1 MGNDFGL
8 FGKIYEKG
16 EIVCR
21 QGDPGDEMYIIQ
33 SGAVEVSSRR
43 DGHKVVLTILEKE
56 DFFGEM
62 ALLDRN
68 PRSATVVTI
77 TRSRLLSLSR
87 RVFLD
92 KVAYNPDMVLH
103 VLKALTRR
111 IDRMTGQIRAMIDGD
126 AELRRLMIT
135 VDRPGGNSDHFCRP
149 EIGGARYEAERP
161 SETSVSEGVKRSLA
175 AQFSSALKFVSEP
188 PEEVDPGRVIF
199 EQGDDGSRM
208 YFIEQGTVEIYQ
220 TNHSGNLCLALLGE
234 GDFFGEMS
242 LIAGG
247 LRTASAKAR
256 SPVRLRTISREDM
269 LTGIR
274 SDPETGL
281 LFLRILI
288 DRLRVMTSALEEP
301 QKSLKTLRHA
311 VLPKFKA
318 TDTITIGFSSL
329 SSCGGCAAMLV
340 RSPDELSRV
349 TDKVQVRYCP
359 MLMDQEQI
367 LETDIAVVDGAV
379 RTREDE
385 EKLTEVRRKS
395 RFLIAWGT
403 CAAFG
408 GLPALANAFELEEL
422 IEETYGQ
429 TIDPFSYYLKG
440 KIRDAGRQDFGIE
453 EHLLRKVRK
462 LSDAVRVDFNLPG
475 CPPKTHLLENILQ
488 ELKGEQLFE
497 GNRQIVCSEC
507 SRKFKKAPT
516 ATIGVFPGEG
526 GSESSCLLSLGT
538 LCMGSLTRGGCKAAC
553 TAGGLPCWGC
563 RGPSDTVIKKISAG
577 ETLEEVMLHVLA
589 RRLKKPENELKAPL
603 HTLRI
608 KSVSSLGFSEHFIRD
623 VSKIR

>member
-1 MGNDFGL
+1 MENDFGL

-16 EIVCR
+16 EIVFR

-33 SGAVEVSSRR
+33 SGAVEVSSRH

-62 ALLDRN
+62 ALLDRS
-68 PRSATVVTI
+68 PRSATVATI
-77 TRSRLLSLSR
+77 TRSRLLPLSR
-87 RVFLD
+87 RVFLK
-92 KVAYNPDMVLH
+92 KVAYNPDIVLY

-126 AELRRLMIT
+126 AELRELMIT
-135 VDRPGGNSDHFCRP
+135 GEHTTWNPTHFCRP
-149 EIGGARYEAERP
+149 ERGGDRYAAEKSSGTPP
-161 SETSVSEGVKRSLA
+161 SGGMQPALA
-175 AQFSSALKFVSEP
+175 EQFASILTFVSEP

-220 TNHSGNLCLALLGE
+220 ATRNGNLCLALLGA

-242 LIAGG
+242 LIAGEP
-247 LRTASAKAR
+247 RSASAKAH
-256 SPVRLRTISREDM
+256 SSVRLRSIRRKDM

-288 DRLRVMTSALEEP
+288 DRLRMLTRALEEP
-301 QKSLKTLRHA
+301 QRSLTTLRQA
-311 VLPKFKA
+311 VLPKFKT
-318 TDTITIGFSSL
+318 TDKISIGFRSF
-329 SSCGGCAAMLV
+329 SSCGGCTAMLV
-340 RSPDELSRV
+340 RSPDELGRI
-349 TDKVQVRYCP
+349 TDNIRVRYCP

-385 EKLTEVRRKS
+385 KKLIEVRRKS
-395 RFLIAWGT
+395 RILVAWGT

-440 KIRDAGRQDFGIE
+440 KIPEAGRHDFGIE

-462 LSDAVRVDFNLPG
+462 LSDVVKVDFYLPG
-475 CPPKTHLLENILQ
+475 CPPMTHRLENLLL

-507 SRKFKKAPT
+507 PRKFKKAPT
-516 ATIGVFPGEG
+516 ATIGVFPGED
-526 GSESSCLLSLGT
+526 GSESTCLLSLGT
-538 LCMGSLTRGGCKAAC
+538 LCMGFLTRGGCTATC

-563 RGPSDTVIKKISAG
+563 RGPSDTVIKKISRG
-577 ETLEEVMLHVLA
+577 ESVEEVMLHVLA
-589 RRLKKPENELKAPL
+589 RRLKKSESEIKLPF
-603 HTLRI
+603 HTLRF
-608 KSVSSLGFSEHFIRD
+608 KSVSALGFSAHFIKD
-623 VSKIR
+623 VSRIR

>member
-16 EIVCR
+16 EIICR

-62 ALLDRN
+62 ALLDRS
-68 PRSATVVTI
+68 PRSATVATI

-87 RVFLD
+87 RIFLE
-92 KVAYNPDMVLH
+92 KIAYTPDIVLY

-135 VDRPGGNSDHFCRP
+135 VDRPGGNSDHFCLP
-149 EIGGARYEAERP
+149 EKGSARFKAERP
-161 SETSVSEGVKRSLA
+161 SETSESEGVKRSLA

-220 TNHSGNLCLALLGE
+220 ATHSGNLCLALLGE

-247 LRTASAKAR
+247 PRSASAKAR
-256 SPVRLRTISREDM
+256 SPVRLRSVSREDM

-288 DRLRVMTSALEEP
+288 DRLRVITRALEEP
-301 QKSLKTLRHA
+301 HRSLNTLRQA

-318 TDTITIGFSSL
+318 SSKISIGFSSL

-340 RSPDELSRV
+340 RNPDDLGRI
-349 TDKVQVRYCP
+349 TDKVRVRYCP

-385 EKLTEVRRKS
+385 EKLNEVRRKS
-395 RFLIAWGT
+395 RFLVAWGT
-403 CAAFG
+403 CAVFG

-440 KIRDAGRQDFGIE
+440 KIPAAGRHDFGIE

-462 LSDAVRVDFNLPG
+462 LSDVVRVDFHLPG
-475 CPPKTHLLENILQ
+475 CPPMTYLLENLLQ
-488 ELKGEQLFE
+488 ELKGELLFE

-516 ATIGVFPGEG
+516 ATSGVFPGEN
-526 GSESSCLLSLGT
+526 GSESSCFLSLGT
-538 LCMGSLTRGGCKAAC
+538 LCMGFFTRGGCKAAC

-563 RGPSDTVIKKISAG
+563 RGPSDSVIKRIGAG
-577 ETLEEVMLHVLA
+577 ETIEEVMLNALA
-589 RRLKKPENELKAPL
+589 RRLKKSESEIKMSL
-603 HTLRI
+603 HTLRS
-608 KSVSSLGFSEHFIRD
+608 KSASALGFSEHFIKDASR
-623 VSKIR
+623 IR

>member
-43 DGHKVVLTILEKE
+43 DGRKVVLTILEKE

-62 ALLDRN
+62 ALLDRS
-68 PRSATVVTI
+68 PRSATVETI

-87 RVFLD
+87 RIFLE
-92 KVAYNPDMVLH
+92 KIAYTPDIVLY

-135 VDRPGGNSDHFCRP
+135 VDRPGGNSDHSCLP
-149 EIGGARYEAERP
+149 EKGSARFEAEKP
-161 SETSVSEGVKRSLA
+161 SETSESEGEKRSLA

-188 PEEVDPGRVIF
+188 PEEADPGRVIF

-220 TNHSGNLCLALLGE
+220 ATHSGNLCLALLGE

-247 LRTASAKAR
+247 PRSASAKAH
-256 SPVRLRTISREDM
+256 STVRLRSISREDI

-288 DRLRVMTSALEEP
+288 DRLRVITRALEEP
-301 QKSLKTLRHA
+301 HRSLNTLRQA

-318 TDTITIGFSSL
+318 SDTISIGFSSL
-329 SSCGGCAAMLV
+329 SSCGGCAALLV
-340 RSPDELSRV
+340 RNPDDLGRI
-349 TDKVQVRYCP
+349 TDKVRVRYCP

-385 EKLTEVRRKS
+385 EKLNEVRRKS
-395 RFLIAWGT
+395 RFLVAWGT
-403 CAAFG
+403 CAVFG

-429 TIDPFSYYLKG
+429 TNDPFSYYLKG
-440 KIRDAGRQDFGIE
+440 TIPAAGRHDFGIE

-462 LSDAVRVDFNLPG
+462 LSDVVRVDFHLPG
-475 CPPKTHLLENILQ
+475 CPPMTHLLENLLQ
-488 ELKGEQLFE
+488 ELKGELLFA

-507 SRKFKKAPT
+507 PRKFKNAP
-516 ATIGVFPGEG
+516 AAPIGVFPTEN
-526 GSESSCLLSLGT
+526 GSESACLLSLGT
-538 LCMGSLTRGGCKAAC
+538 LCMGFFTRGGCKAAC

-563 RGPSDTVIKKISAG
+563 RGPSDSVIKKIGAG
-577 ETLEEVMLHVLA
+577 ETIEEVMLSALA
-589 RRLKKPENELKAPL
+589 RRLKKSESEIKMSL
-603 HTLRI
+603 HTLRS
-608 KSVSSLGFSEHFIRD
+608 KSASALGFSEHFIKDASR
-623 VSKIR
+623 IR

>member
-16 EIVCR
+16 ELICR
-21 QGDPGDEMYIIQ
+21 QDDPGDEMYIIQ

-68 PRSATVVTI
+68 PRSATVTTI

-87 RVFLD
+87 RVFME
-92 KVAYNPDMVLH
+92 KVAYSPDIVLY

-126 AELRRLMIT
+126 ADLRRLMMT
-135 VDRPGGNSDHFCRP
+135 VDRTSGNPDHFCRH
-149 EIGGARYEAERP
+149 EIGHDQDKAEKP
-161 SETSVSEGVKRSLA
+161 SEASPWGGMQSSLA
-175 AQFSSALKFVSEP
+175 AQFASALKFASEP
-188 PEEVDPGRVIF
+188 PTEVDPGRVIF

-208 YFIEQGTVEIYQ
+208 YFIEQGTVEIYHA
-220 TNHSGNLCLALLGE
+220 TSNGDLCLAVLGA

-242 LIAGG
+242 LITGKP
-247 LRTASAKAR
+247 RTASAKAR
-256 SPVRLRTISREDM
+256 SPVRLRSISREDM
-269 LTGIR
+269 LSGIR

-288 DRLRVMTSALEEP
+288 DRLRVITRALEEP
-301 QKSLKTLRHA
+301 QRSLKTLRQA

-318 TDTITIGFSSL
+318 TDKISVGFSSL

-340 RSPDELSRV
+340 HSPDELGQI
-349 TDKVQVRYCP
+349 TDKVRVRYCP

-385 EKLTEVRRKS
+385 EKLNEVRRKS
-395 RFLIAWGT
+395 RFLVAWGT

-440 KIRDAGRQDFGIE
+440 KIPDAGRHDFGIE

-462 LSDAVRVDFNLPG
+462 LSDVVKVDFYLPG
-475 CPPKTHLLENILQ
+475 CPPMTHLLENLLQ

-497 GNRQIVCSEC
+497 GNRQIVCPNALGNSKKC
-507 SRKFKKAPT
+507 RRQLSACFRVKTAPSQPACCLWARFAWGFQPAAAAKRPAPPGDCPAGDVADPRTLSSRRSMPANRSRKSCCTSSPT
-516 ATIGVFPGEG
+516 G
-526 GSESSCLLSLGT
+526 
-538 LCMGSLTRGGCKAAC
+538 
-553 TAGGLPCWGC
+553 
-563 RGPSDTVIKKISAG
+563 
-577 ETLEEVMLHVLA
+577 
-589 RRLKKPENELKAPL
+589 
-603 HTLRI
+603 
-608 KSVSSLGFSEHFIRD
+608 
-623 VSKIR
+623 

>member
-1 MGNDFGL
+1 MFSHGWRDGMGKDVGL

-21 QGDPGDEMYIIQ
+21 QGEPGDEMYIIQ
-33 SGAVEVSSRR
+33 SGAVEVSSRQ
-43 DGHKVVLTILEKE
+43 DGRKVILTILEKE

-62 ALLDRN
+62 ALLDRS
-68 PRSATVVTI
+68 PRSATVATI
-77 TRSRLLSLSR
+77 TRSRLLPLSR
-87 RVFLD
+87 RVFLK
-92 KVAYNPDMVLH
+92 KVAYNPDIVLY

-126 AELRRLMIT
+126 AALRELMIT
-135 VDRPGGNSDHFCRP
+135 GEHTTWNPTHFCLP
-149 EIGGARYEAERP
+149 ERGSDRFAAEQSSRTP
-161 SETSVSEGVKRSLA
+161 PLA
-175 AQFSSALKFVSEP
+175 GMQPELAEQFASILTFVSEP
-188 PEEVDPGRVIF
+188 PEAVDPGRVIF

-220 TNHSGNLCLALLGE
+220 AARNGNLCLALLGR

-242 LIAGG
+242 LIAGEP
-247 LRTASAKAR
+247 RTASAKAR
-256 SPVRLRTISREDM
+256 SPVRLRSISREDM

-288 DRLRVMTSALEEP
+288 DRLRVMTRALEEP
-301 QKSLKTLRHA
+301 QKSLKTLRQA
-311 VLPKFKA
+311 VLPKFKK
-318 TDTITIGFSSL
+318 TDRISIGFSSL

-340 RSPDELSRV
+340 RSPDELV
-349 TDKVQVRYCP
+349 QITDKVQVRYCS

-385 EKLTEVRRKS
+385 EKLNEVRHKS
-395 RFLIAWGT
+395 RFLVAWGT

-440 KIRDAGRQDFGIE
+440 KIPDAGCHVFGIE

-462 LSDAVRVDFNLPG
+462 LSDVVKVDFYLPG

-497 GNRQIVCSEC
+497 GNRRLYAANVHGNS
-507 SRKFKKAPT
+507 KK
-516 ATIGVFPGEG
+516 
-526 GSESSCLLSLGT
+526 
-538 LCMGSLTRGGCKAAC
+538 
-553 TAGGLPCWGC
+553 
-563 RGPSDTVIKKISAG
+563 
-577 ETLEEVMLHVLA
+577 H
-589 RRLKKPENELKAPL
+589 RRQL
-603 HTLRI
+603 
-608 KSVSSLGFSEHFIRD
+608 
-623 VSKIR
+623 

>member
-43 DGHKVVLTILEKE
+43 DGHKVILTILEKE
-56 DFFGEM
+56 D
-62 ALLDRN
+62 L
-68 PRSATVVTI
+68 
-77 TRSRLLSLSR
+77 
-87 RVFLD
+87 
-92 KVAYNPDMVLH
+92 
-103 VLKALTRR
+103 
-111 IDRMTGQIRAMIDGD
+111 
-126 AELRRLMIT
+126 
-135 VDRPGGNSDHFCRP
+135 
-149 EIGGARYEAERP
+149 
-161 SETSVSEGVKRSLA
+161 
-175 AQFSSALKFVSEP
+175 
-188 PEEVDPGRVIF
+188 
-199 EQGDDGSRM
+199 
-208 YFIEQGTVEIYQ
+208 
-220 TNHSGNLCLALLGE
+220 
-234 GDFFGEMS
+234 FGEMS

-256 SPVRLRTISREDM
+256 SPVRLRSISREDM

-318 TDTITIGFSSL
+318 IDTITIGFSSL

-403 CAAFG
+403 CAAFA

-429 TIDPFSYYLKG
+429 SIDPFSYYL
-440 KIRDAGRQDFGIE
+440 R
-453 EHLLRKVRK
+453 
-462 LSDAVRVDFNLPG
+462 
-475 CPPKTHLLENILQ
+475 
-488 ELKGEQLFE
+488 
-497 GNRQIVCSEC
+497 
-507 SRKFKKAPT
+507 
-516 ATIGVFPGEG
+516 
-526 GSESSCLLSLGT
+526 GSY
-538 LCMGSLTRGGCKAAC
+538 AAC
-553 TAGGLPCWGC
+553 P
-563 RGPSDTVIKKISAG
+563 RPQV
-577 ETLEEVMLHVLA
+577 EEA
-589 RRLKKPENELKAPL
+589 
-603 HTLRI
+603 
-608 KSVSSLGFSEHFIRD
+608 
-623 VSKIR
+623 

>member
-16 EIVCR
+16 ELICR
-21 QGDPGDEMYIIQ
+21 QDDPGDEMYIIQ

-43 DGHKVVLTILEKE
+43 AGHKVVLTILEKE

-68 PRSATVVTI
+68 PRSATVTSI

-87 RVFLD
+87 RVFME
-92 KVAYNPDMVLH
+92 KVAYSPDIVLY

-126 AELRRLMIT
+126 AKLRRLLVT
-135 VDRPGGNSDHFCRP
+135 GNRTGGNPEHFCDHER
-149 EIGGARYEAERP
+149 GGDRHEAEKP
-161 SETSVSEGVKRSLA
+161 SVTPPLEDMKPSLA
-175 AQFSSALKFVSEP
+175 EPFASALKFASEP
-188 PEEVDPGRVIF
+188 PTEVEPGRVLF

-208 YFIEQGTVEIYQ
+208 YFIEQGTVEIYHA
-220 TNHSGNLCLALLGE
+220 TCNGDLCLAVLGA

-242 LIAGG
+242 LITGQP
-247 LRTASAKAR
+247 RTASAKAR
-256 SPVRLRTISREDM
+256 SPVRLRSISREDM
-269 LTGIR
+269 LSGIR

-281 LFLRILI
+281 MFLRILI
-288 DRLRVMTSALEEP
+288 DRLRVITRALEEP
-301 QKSLKTLRHA
+301 QRSLKTLRQA
-311 VLPKFKA
+311 ILPKFKA
-318 TDTITIGFSSL
+318 TEKISIGFSSL
-329 SSCGGCAAMLV
+329 SSCGGCTAMLV
-340 RSPDELSRV
+340 RSPDELSRI
-349 TDKVQVRYCP
+349 TDKVRVRYCP

-379 RTREDE
+379 RMREDE
-385 EKLTEVRRKS
+385 EKLNEVRRKS
-395 RFLIAWGT
+395 RFLVAWGT

-440 KIRDAGRQDFGIE
+440 KIPEVGRQDFGIE

-462 LSDAVRVDFNLPG
+462 LSDVVKVDFYLPG
-475 CPPKTHLLENILQ
+475 CPPMTHLLENLLL

-507 SRKFKKAPT
+507 PRKFKKAPT
-516 ATIGVFPGEG
+516 APIGVFP
-526 GSESSCLLSLGT
+526 SETGFESTCMLSLGT
-538 LCMGSLTRGGCKAAC
+538 LCMGFLTRGGCKAAC

-563 RGPSDTVIKKISAG
+563 RGPSDSVIKKISAG
-577 ETLEEVMLHVLA
+577 ESVEEVMLHNLA
-589 RRLKKPENELKAPL
+589 RRLKTSESEIKSPL
-603 HTLRI
+603 HTLHL
-608 KSVSSLGFSEHFIRD
+608 KSVSALGFSEHFIKD
-623 VSKIR
+623 VARIR

>member
-1 MGNDFGL
+1 MGNGFGL

-43 DGHKVVLTILEKE
+43 EGHKVVLTILEKE

-62 ALLDRN
+62 ALFDRN
-68 PRSATVVTI
+68 PRSATVATI
-77 TRSRLLSLSR
+77 SRSRLLSLSR
-87 RVFLD
+87 RVFME
-92 KVAYNPDMVLH
+92 KVAYNPDIVLY

-135 VDRPGGNSDHFCRP
+135 VDRAGGNPDLLCRD
-149 EIGGARYEAERP
+149 EIGLDQHEVVKPSGTPP
-161 SETSVSEGVKRSLA
+161 SEGMKPSLA
-175 AQFSSALKFVSEP
+175 KQSPNAFKFVSEP
-188 PEEVDPGRVIF
+188 PTEVEPGRVIF

-208 YFIEQGTVEIYQ
+208 YFIEQGTAEIYQ
-220 TNHSGNLCLALLGE
+220 TTRTGNLCLALLGE

-242 LIAGG
+242 LIAGEP
-247 LRTASAKAR
+247 RSASAKAR
-256 SPVRLRTISREDM
+256 SPVRLRSVSEEDM

-281 LFLRILI
+281 FFLRILI
-288 DRLRVMTSALEEP
+288 DRLRVITRALEEP
-301 QKSLKTLRHA
+301 QRSLNTLRQA
-311 VLPKFKA
+311 VLPKFKK
-318 TDTITIGFSSL
+318 TDKISIGFSSL

-340 RSPDELSRV
+340 RSPDELGQI

-385 EKLTEVRRKS
+385 EKLNEVRHKS
-395 RFLIAWGT
+395 RFLVAWGT

-429 TIDPFSYYLKG
+429 TIDPLSYYLKG
-440 KIRDAGRQDFGIE
+440 KIPDAGRHDFGIE

-462 LSDAVRVDFNLPG
+462 LSDVVKVDFYLPG
-475 CPPKTHLLENILQ
+475 CPPVTHLLENLLQ
-488 ELKGEQLFE
+488 ELMGEQLFE
-497 GNRQIVCSEC
+497 GKRQIVCNEC
-507 SRKFKKAPT
+507 PRKFKKAPT
-516 ATIGVFPGEG
+516 ATIGVFPGENG
-526 GSESSCLLSLGT
+526 FESTCLLSLGT
-538 LCMGSLTRGGCKAAC
+538 LCMGFLTRGGCKAAC

-563 RGPSDTVIKKISAG
+563 RGPSDTVIKKIGTG
-577 ETLEEVMLHVLA
+577 ESVEEVMLHALA
-589 RRLKKPENELKAPL
+589 RRLKKPESEIKLPL
-603 HTLRI
+603 RTLRV
-608 KSVSSLGFSEHFIRD
+608 KSVSALGFSEHFIKD
-623 VSKIR
+623 VSRIR

>member
-33 SGAVEVSSRR
+33 SGAVEVSSRQ

-62 ALLDRN
+62 ALLDRS
-68 PRSATVVTI
+68 PRSATVETI
-77 TRSRLLSLSR
+77 TRSRLLPLSR
-87 RVFLD
+87 RVFLK
-92 KVAYNPDMVLH
+92 KVAYNPDIVLY

-126 AELRRLMIT
+126 VALRELMMTSEPSIWNPT
-135 VDRPGGNSDHFCRP
+135 HFCRP
-149 EIGGARYEAERP
+149 ERGGDRYEAEKP
-161 SETSVSEGVKRSLA
+161 SEASPSGGMQPALA
-175 AQFSSALKFVSEP
+175 EQFASILTFVSEP
-188 PEEVDPGRVIF
+188 PEEIDPGRVIF
-199 EQGDDGSRM
+199 EQRDDGNRM

-220 TNHSGNLCLALLGE
+220 AARDGDLCLAVLGA

-242 LIAGG
+242 LIAGVP
-247 LRTASAKAR
+247 RSASAKAR
-256 SPVRLRTISREDM
+256 SPVRLRSISREDM

-288 DRLRVMTSALEEP
+288 DRLRVLTRALEEP
-301 QKSLKTLRHA
+301 QRSLTTLRQA
-311 VLPKFKA
+311 VLPKFKT
-318 TDTITIGFSSL
+318 TDKISIGFSSL
-329 SSCGGCAAMLV
+329 SSCGGCTAMLV
-340 RSPDELSRV
+340 RSPDELNRI
-349 TDKVQVRYCP
+349 TDNIRVRYCP

-385 EKLTEVRRKS
+385 EKLIEVRRKS
-395 RFLIAWGT
+395 RFLVAWGT

-440 KIRDAGRQDFGIE
+440 KIPDAGRHDFGIE

-462 LSDAVRVDFNLPG
+462 LSDVVKVDFYLPG
-475 CPPKTHLLENILQ
+475 CPPMTHLLENLLQ
-488 ELKGEQLFE
+488 ELKGEQSVR
-497 GNRQIVCSEC
+497 RQ
-507 SRKFKKAPT
+507 
-516 ATIGVFPGEG
+516 
-526 GSESSCLLSLGT
+526 
-538 LCMGSLTRGGCKAAC
+538 
-553 TAGGLPCWGC
+553 
-563 RGPSDTVIKKISAG
+563 SADR
-577 ETLEEVMLHVLA
+577 V
-589 RRLKKPENELKAPL
+589 
-603 HTLRI
+603 
-608 KSVSSLGFSEHFIRD
+608 
-623 VSKIR
+623 

>member
-8 FGKIYEKG
+8 FGKIYDKG
-16 EIVCR
+16 ALICR
-21 QGDPGDEMYIIQ
+21 EGDPGDEMYIIQ
-33 SGAVEVSSRR
+33 SGAVEVSSVRN
-43 DGHKVVLTILEKE
+43 GQKVVLTILEKD

-126 AELRRLMIT
+126 AALRRLLIT
-135 VDRPGGNSDHFCRP
+135 GDQASRNPEHFRHH
-149 EIGGARYEAERP
+149 EKGTDRYE
-161 SETSVSEGVKRSLA
+161 SENASGSPPTEKPALA
-175 AQFSSALKFVSEP
+175 DQFAHALTFISEP
-188 PEEVDPGRVIF
+188 PEAVDPGRVIF

-220 TNHSGNLCLALLGE
+220 AAGNGNLCLALLGE

-242 LIAGG
+242 LIAGEP
-247 LRTASAKAR
+247 RSASAKAR
-256 SPVRLRTISREDM
+256 SPVRLRSVSRENM

-274 SDPETGL
+274 SDPKTGL
-281 LFLRILI
+281 FFLRILI
-288 DRLRVMTSALEEP
+288 NRLRVITRALEEP
-301 QKSLKTLRHA
+301 QRSLNTLRQA

-318 TDTITIGFSSL
+318 SDIISIGFCSL

-340 RSPDELSRV
+340 RSPDELGRI
-349 TDKVQVRYCP
+349 TDKVRVRYCP
-359 MLMDQEQI
+359 MLMDQEKI
-367 LETDIAVVDGAV
+367 LETDIAVVDGAI

-385 EKLTEVRRKS
+385 EKLDEVRRKS
-395 RFLIAWGT
+395 RFLVAWGT

-408 GLPALANAFELEEL
+408 GLPALANGFELEEL
-422 IEETYGQ
+422 IEETYGHA
-429 TIDPFSYYLKG
+429 IDPFSYYLKG
-440 KIRDAGRQDFGIE
+440 KIPAADRHDFGIE
-453 EHLLRKVRK
+453 DHLLRKVRK
-462 LSDAVRVDFNLPG
+462 LSDGVRVDFYLPG
-475 CPPKTHLLENILQ
+475 CPPMTYLLQNLLQ
-488 ELKGEQLFE
+488 ELKAGQLFE

-507 SRKFKKAPT
+507 SRKFRKAPA
-516 ATIGVFPGEG
+516 ATIGVFPADN
-526 GSESSCLLSLGT
+526 GSDATCLLSLGT
-538 LCMGSLTRGGCKAAC
+538 LCMGLFTRGGCKAAC

-563 RGPSDTVIKKISAG
+563 RGPSDSVIKKLGAG
-577 ETLEEVMLHVLA
+577 ETLTEIMLHTLA
-589 RRLKKPENELKAPL
+589 RRLKKSESEIKMPL
-603 HTLRI
+603 RTLRS
-608 KSVSSLGFSEHFIRD
+608 KSASALGFSEHFIKDASRL
-623 VSKIR
+623 R